1 MGLPEDLLDKGRRK
15 RVMHVPAGSH
25 GMPVAPYPSSTT
37 SMNSGTSS
45 PVSMAALQS
54 ACSGGCVPPAAMGD
68 LHCVLT
74 ALQLE
79 QLRHH
84 QTPSPAGEA
93 SALSADS
100 QRDIPARPQ
109 SAPNLVAISEADDG
123 PAAEAVAVTAAA
135 AGAAGGSGPLLG
147 VQAAAVQQSISAG
160 PAGTAAAGAGCA
172 GRAVGL
178 YPSTSLPQS
187 VPAADALRESHL
199 RAASVVGAS
208 AAGEAGTPAAAGGSP
223 ALVPSSDMFR
233 DGQPPQHPG
242 ASSCGPGSAGS
253 SMPVLVHTLSS
264 PARLSVATTSQQQL
278 LAHAGGDQPSASTQV
293 FNFAVPAAAYAAAA
307 AAAVGGSAAA
317 AGSSV
322 GDEGAVLESA
332 VLDSSPLPPTG
343 KAKTPVA
350 STPTSPGS
358 TSAHVAQDSQ
368 QPAVWPGLKLQQ
380 GQVLPQ
386 LQGQQ
391 AAGVSA
397 ATAAA
402 AAAGMY
408 PHPVAPRGARLPRL
422 RRFSTEYGAL
432 SGSAL
437 QVQLEQLRLIQ
448 AQHSESADGLVL
460 HDVAAGDSCSSSAAA
475 AAAVAAAAWGTV
487 RRPRDRRLSN
497 ISILSGLS
505 IMSSTSIDE
514 SGEDL
519 VCEGPCSTAGTAMCS
534 SEPSCQLCST
544 AHGAT
549 AHEHSTAGNANE
561 AHATPSSSQ

>member
-1 MGLPEDLLDKGRRK
+1 
-15 RVMHVPAGSH
+15 
-25 GMPVAPYPSSTT
+25 MPMAPYPSSTT

-45 PVSMAALQS
+45 PLSMAALHS
-54 ACSGGCVPPAAMGD
+54 ACSGGSVPPAAMGD
-68 LHCVLT
+68 LQCVLT

-79 QLRHH
+79 HLRHR
-84 QTPSPAGEA
+84 QTPSPAGES

-109 SAPNLVAISEADDG
+109 SAPNLVAISEADDDG
-123 PAAEAVAVTAAA
+123 PVADAVAMAAA

-147 VQAAAVQQSISAG
+147 VAGVQAAAVQQFIPVG
-160 PAGTAAAGAGCA
+160 PSGAAAARAACA

-178 YPSTSLPQS
+178 YSSTGLAQS
-187 VPAADALRESHL
+187 VPAPDALRESHL
-199 RAASVVGAS
+199 GAASVVGAS
-208 AAGEAGTPAAAGGSP
+208 AAGEAGTAAAAGGSP
-223 ALVPSSDMFR
+223 ALVPSSDALGG
-233 DGQPPQHPG
+233 GQPPQHQG
-242 ASSCGPGSAGS
+242 ASTCGRASAGS
-253 SMPVLVHTLSS
+253 SIPVLVHTLSS
-264 PARLSVATTSQQQL
+264 PARLSVATNSQQQL

-307 AAAVGGSAAA
+307 AVGGPAAA
-317 AGSSV
+317 AGGCV
-322 GDEGAVLESA
+322 GEDGAVLDSA
-332 VLDSSPLPPTG
+332 LLDSSPLPPTG
-343 KAKTPVA
+343 KTKTYMA
-350 STPTSPGS
+350 SPPTSPGS
-358 TSAHVAQDSQ
+358 MSAHALQDSHE
-368 QPAVWPGLKLQQ
+368 PAAWPGLKLQQ

-432 SGSAL
+432 SGYAL

-475 AAAVAAAAWGTV
+475 AAAVAAAAWGAV

-519 VCEGPCSTAGTAMCS
+519 VCEGPCSTAGTAVCS

-544 AHGAT
+544 AHGANT
-549 AHEHSTAGNANE
+549 HEPSTVGNPQG